1 MVLCSH
7 FLLTLLTL
15 IQELEDNLVQ
25 VNSCHS
31 SFVLV
36 LVVSLSN
43 ESLKKRQKY
52 VDQS

>member
-1 MVLCSH
+1 MFSCLVNLSH
-7 FLLTLLTL
+7 VNSFL
-15 IQELEDNLVQ
+15 ENNFVQ

-36 LVVSLSN
+36 LVASVSN
-43 ESLKKRQKY
+43 ESLKKRLKY